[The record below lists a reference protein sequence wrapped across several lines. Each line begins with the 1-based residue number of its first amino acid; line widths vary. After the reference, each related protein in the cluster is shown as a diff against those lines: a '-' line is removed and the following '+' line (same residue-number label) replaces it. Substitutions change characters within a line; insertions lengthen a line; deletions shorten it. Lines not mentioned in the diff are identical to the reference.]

1 MDRLVFRIF
10 GIRMAGGVLVAV
22 PPQIRWDPSE
32 DFSVPSFN
40 SHTPSQRLAFSLR
53 RDVARACLA
62 EVEAFPYPA
71 G

>member
-1 MDRLVFRIF
+1 MDELVFRIF

-32 DFSVPSFN
+32 EFSVPIGS
-40 SHTPSQRLAFSLR
+40 SHANSQRLAFSLR
-53 RDVARACLA
+53 RDVARAGLA
-62 EVEAFPYPA
+62 EVEIFPYPT